1 VKKINIY
8 LIALILGF
16 TLTAGNNAKA
26 AKVEPCM
33 TQTCVDY
40 FNKWKKMS
48 YRKYNTALSVLGEL
62 YYQGY
67 GTEKNL
73 DKSFKLFKKAARYN
87 FTYAQ
92 YRTGLFYLSEEGYI
106 DTDKGIK
113 FLKKAARN
121 GHAESSFLLA
131 ISYGTGEL
139 TEKDTL
145 ASDQWLDK
153 AINTKHSKAQMYASF
168 LNQNGRLTYR
178 NYPKVS
184 TMIQL
189 LNEGREVIEDKEAT
203 VQLAQTKLIKKQES
217 INWPEDS
224 SMEVIQVSAPTVE
237 AIFDNE
243 LAYLQVNPP
252 ASNGA
257 TGTRITGRTCDQ
269 MVSCNAVDTN
279 DFERLIMQLWQ

>member
-1 VKKINIY
+1 MKKINLY
-8 LIALILGF
+8 LIALILG
-16 TLTAGNNAKA
+16 LALIGVNNAKA

-73 DKSFKLFKKAARYN
+73 DKSFELFKKAARYN

-92 YRTGLFYLSEEGYI
+92 YRTGLFYLSEEGYT
-106 DTDKGIK
+106 DTDHGIK

-121 GHAESSFLLA
+121 GHVESAFLLA
-131 ISYGTGEL
+131 LSYGTGEL
-139 TEKDTL
+139 TEKDTQE
-145 ASDQWLDK
+145 SDKWLEK
-153 AINTKHSKAQMYASF
+153 AINGKHSKAQMYASF
-168 LNQNGRLTYR
+168 LNQNEELTHSS
-178 NYPKVS
+178 YPKVS

-189 LNEGREVIEDKEAT
+189 LSKEGEVIGDEET
-203 VQLAQTKLIKKQES
+203 TEQLTQSKLVKNQGS

-224 SMEVIQVSAPTVE
+224 SMEIIQISAPTVE

-243 LAYLQVNPP
+243 LAYLRINPP

-269 MVSCNAVDTN
+269 MVSCNAVDRN